1 LVPRILLLL
10 LFCFTC
16 SATDLV
22 EIDNLRA
29 LTADKRAVGIG
40 DVVTLLVFEDAKAGS
55 SANLKEQGEF
65 EMSAGAR
72 RSDLNWQYGLGGM
85 SSNKG
90 DAATQRNGFIKAH
103 VTVLVQGVDDYGL
116 FVVQGIQKLQI
127 NGEEQVISVSGKL
140 RKDDIAAN
148 NTALSSRLLDA
159 SISFTGQGTVS
170 TGHDSNLFSRLFRW
184 FGIL

>member
-1 LVPRILLLL
+1 MLRMLLLL
-10 LFCFTC
+10 SCFTC

-22 EIDNLRA
+22 EVDKLRA
-29 LTADKRAVGIG
+29 LTADKRAVGVG

-65 EMSAGAR
+65 EMSAGANR
-72 RSDLNWQYGLGGM
+72 DELAWQYGLGAM

-90 DAATQRNGFIKAH
+90 DAATQRNGFIKAYITVVIQH
-103 VTVLVQGVDDYGL
+103 VDPNGLFLVQGT
-116 FVVQGIQKLQI
+116 QRLQI

-140 RKDDIAAN
+140 RKNDIAAN

-170 TGHDSNLFSRLFRW
+170 TGHDSNLFSRFFRW
-184 FGIL
+184 LGVL